1 MARFLRQSLIVMNYV
16 PMDKQIFA
24 LATAIIETHGNKA
37 IRQAAVRANQCEAA
51 GDIDGS
57 NTWDHVM
64 SAILE
69 LSRTRRRDGE
79 LCN

>member
-1 MARFLRQSLIVMNYV
+1 MARFLRHSLIVMTYI
-16 PMDKQIFA
+16 PMDKQIFD
-24 LATAIIETHGNKA
+24 LASAVIETHGSKA
-37 IRQAAVRANQCEAA
+37 IRQAAVHANQCEAA

-57 NTWDHVM
+57 DTWDHVM